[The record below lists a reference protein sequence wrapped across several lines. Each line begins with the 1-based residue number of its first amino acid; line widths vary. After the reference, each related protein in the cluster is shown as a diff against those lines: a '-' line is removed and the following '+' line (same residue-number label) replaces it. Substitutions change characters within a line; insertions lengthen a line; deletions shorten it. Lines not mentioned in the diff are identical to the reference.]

1 MKKSVRKILSIV
13 LILILVCTLATAV
26 FAASNRFP
34 LDINYDD
41 LYEIEGLAE
50 LTQRGVSG
58 YLAVI
63 GPEPSTECYVN
74 IRYKY
79 YINNGGD
86 LLLRPQNSYTV
97 LSGTEYN
104 LSYVSV
110 SRTHSESNFYSTSY
124 GYAKFEASIPHP
136 LGVQRFNT
144 DEQLIEYFVP

>member
-86 LLLRPQNSYTV
+86 LLLRPKIVTPFFLVLNIIYPMSAFHGHILNRIFTARLMDMQN
-97 LSGTEYN
+97 LKQ
-104 LSYVSV
+104 VSP
-110 SRTHSESNFYSTSY
+110 
-124 GYAKFEASIPHP
+124 IP
-136 LGVQRFNT
+136 
-144 DEQLIEYFVP
+144 